1 MERILTKAQIKIQI
15 GRLESNADVIN
26 NEVLF
31 IAKSFFNYYL
41 SQYESTLTDIAILDI
56 FEEDISNTFRAEI
69 VTAFLLL
76 PVMKDFYDK
85 AEEVKDKQYEI
96 LKAKNAKPKPKA
108 KPTSTFNST
117 VSSRRDTSSYSSS
130 SSYCGSSSSSSPS
143 RSC

>member
-41 SQYESTLTDIAILDI
+41 SQYDSTLTDIAILDI

-76 PVMKDFYDK
+76 PVMKEFYDK

-96 LKAKNAKPKPKA
+96 LAAKNAKSKPKA

-130 SSYCGSSSSSSPS
+130 SSYCGSRSSSSPS